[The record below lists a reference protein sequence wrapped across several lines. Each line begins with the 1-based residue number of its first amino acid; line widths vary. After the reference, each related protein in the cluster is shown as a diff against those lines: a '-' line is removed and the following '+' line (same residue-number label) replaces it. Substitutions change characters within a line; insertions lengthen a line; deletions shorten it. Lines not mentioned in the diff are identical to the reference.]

1 MRKER
6 VMPNYKYKAQT
17 LEGKKVSGKEI
28 ASNKQE
34 LYQVL
39 KDKGLYLVSSDEI
52 KEAKQNK
59 KRIKTPAL
67 ADFCRQLGTLLSA
80 GVSLVRAL
88 TIIAG
93 EEGLKP
99 QYRVI
104 YVDLL
109 NIIRQGTTLSDA
121 MEQQGEAFPP
131 MLYYMIRS
139 AEASGNVDK
148 TALQMADYYT
158 KEHKLNGKVTS
169 AMIYPAIL
177 SVLIVGVVTILM
189 VYVLPQFSDL
199 FSQMDALPVSTTI
212 LMAISGFCGRFWY
225 FVLIFVVFLVVL
237 WKILMR
243 NHQFRMQIHKLLLRI
258 PKIGRLMKIIY
269 TARFARTL
277 SSLYSSGITM
287 INALQIG
294 KSTIG
299 NTYIEDQ
306 FDEVLSMIRQGNP
319 LSRAL
324 NEVDGFEKKLAST
337 VLVGEETGSLNNM
350 LDSIADSYEHEADLA
365 ITKLVSFIEPA
376 MIVVMAV
383 IVGFVMIAIIQPI
396 YGSYAEIEN
405 SGAND
410 YSNVSE

>member
-1 MRKER
+1 
-6 VMPNYKYKAQT
+6 
-17 LEGKKVSGKEI
+17 
-28 ASNKQE
+28 
-34 LYQVL
+34 
-39 KDKGLYLVSSDEI
+39 
-52 KEAKQNK
+52 
-59 KRIKTPAL
+59 
-67 ADFCRQLGTLLSA
+67 
-80 GVSLVRAL
+80 
-88 TIIAG
+88 
-93 EEGLKP
+93 
-99 QYRVI
+99 
-104 YVDLL
+104 
-109 NIIRQGTTLSDA
+109 
-121 MEQQGEAFPP
+121 
-131 MLYYMIRS
+131 
-139 AEASGNVDK
+139 
-148 TALQMADYYT
+148 
-158 KEHKLNGKVTS
+158 
-169 AMIYPAIL
+169 
-177 SVLIVGVVTILM
+177 
-189 VYVLPQFSDL
+189 
-199 FSQMDALPVSTTI
+199 
-212 LMAISGFCGRFWY
+212 
-225 FVLIFVVFLVVL
+225 
-237 WKILMR
+237 
-243 NHQFRMQIHKLLLRI
+243 
-258 PKIGRLMKIIY
+258 MKIIY

-383 IVGFVMIAIIQPI
+383 IVGFIMIAIIQPI